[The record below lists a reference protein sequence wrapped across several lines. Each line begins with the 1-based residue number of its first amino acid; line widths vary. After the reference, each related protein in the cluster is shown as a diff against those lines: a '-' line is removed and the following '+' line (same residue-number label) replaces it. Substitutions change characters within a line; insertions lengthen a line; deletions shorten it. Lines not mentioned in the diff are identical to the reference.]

1 MPGLLIAVLIAAVA
15 VAFGL
20 VANGFDH
27 RAIHWGRVAATA
39 LLALPPALGAALL
52 LVRRLRPLAIAY
64 TAAIGTAG
72 FLALVVPAGLLL
84 IFLGVQT
91 PEQHIDTAVHVA
103 FTLAMLVAA
112 ILGWVAHLR
121 QPREVRRA
129 RLLVLIAIGAA
140 AYAIVVGL
148 TADKAMRRPYDKAAL
163 IRDYND
169 RQARSI
175 LIEISNCAQRHASTR
190 AGKSY
195 PASMAALADAGCL
208 PRQVER
214 GRPTSAAGDGYGF
227 YYYADPPDREGKV
240 GRFVACARAG
250 REDLGTLTIGI
261 DSEGVLGVAK
271 GAAFSPVHSCFTAW
285 AGDDERGFVR
295 ALNACVIS
303 GSTSRPG
310 RGYPSHFGVGPDDS
324 SAACEVRILGR
335 GPGGRFETERG
346 IVEYVAQP
354 AVAGVISGYRLR
366 LYGKSGTMLEADSA
380 GAVTEE
386 KSTGVPLTL
395 DALQTARPAAE
406 MVEQQRATRRAELIA
421 QCEQGDL
428 RICEDLGDFEWD
440 SDRPKDANRWWGQ
453 ACERGRL
460 TSCLL
465 SSRYN
470 PTTDPSAA
478 RVDKERCRREGE
490 DRYCRRLEQE
500 AELMRPRIE
509 DLRQRGGMQG
519 SADSPDRIEQA
530 RRRLTPLCED
540 GNLELCENLG
550 DLEWDTGRQAQAR
563 RWWDRACEGGRL
575 QACLLDSSY
584 NPIPGS
590 QQARQ
595 LRSMCSQGNAQSCGE
610 LEALIRKSR
619 PEIQALIAAK
629 QKQGGK

>member
-1 MPGLLIAVLIAAVA
+1 MPGLLIAILVAAVV

-20 VANGFDH
+20 VANGFDL
-27 RAIHWGRVAATA
+27 RAIHWGRAAATA
-39 LLALPPALGAALL
+39 LLALPPALGVALL
-52 LVRRLRPLAIAY
+52 LVRHLRPLAIAY
-64 TAAIGTAG
+64 TAAVGTAG
-72 FLALVVPAGLLL
+72 FLALVIPAGLLL

-91 PEQHIDTAVHVA
+91 PEQRIDTAVYVA
-103 FTLAMLVAA
+103 FTLTMLVVA

-121 QPREVRRA
+121 QPREARRA
-129 RLLVLIAIGAA
+129 KSLVLIAVGAA
-140 AYAIVVGL
+140 AYAVVVGL

-169 RQARSI
+169 SQARSI

-208 PRQVER
+208 PRQLER
-214 GRPTSAAGDGYGF
+214 GRPTSAAGDGYGY

-261 DSEGVLGVAK
+261 DSEGVLGAAR
-271 GAAFSPVHSCFTAW
+271 GAGLAPAPSCFTAW

-303 GSTSRPG
+303 GSTPRPG

-335 GPGGRFETERG
+335 GQGGRVETERG

-354 AVAGVISGYRLR
+354 AVAGVIAGYRLR
-366 LYGKSGTMLEADSA
+366 LYGLSGATLETGPT

-386 KSTGVPLTL
+386 KTTGVPSTL
-395 DALQTARPAAE
+395 EALQTARPAAE
-406 MVEQQRATRRAELIA
+406 MVEQQRAARRAGLVA
-421 QCEQGDL
+421 DCERGDL

-440 SDRPKDANRWWGQ
+440 SDRPRDADRWWDH
-453 ACERGRL
+453 ACQRGRL

-478 RVDKERCRREGE
+478 RSDKERCRREGE

-500 AELMRPRIE
+500 AEGMRPRIE
-509 DLRQRGGMQG
+509 ELRQRGGMQV
-519 SADSPDRIEQA
+519 SAGAPDQIDEA
-530 RRRLTPLCED
+530 RRRLTPLCER

-550 DLEWDTGRQAQAR
+550 DLEWDTGRKAQAR

-584 NPIPGS
+584 NPVPGS
-590 QQARQ
+590 QEARQ
-595 LRSMCSQGNAQSCGE
+595 LRSMCSQGSAQSCGE

-629 QKQGGK
+629 QKRGGK